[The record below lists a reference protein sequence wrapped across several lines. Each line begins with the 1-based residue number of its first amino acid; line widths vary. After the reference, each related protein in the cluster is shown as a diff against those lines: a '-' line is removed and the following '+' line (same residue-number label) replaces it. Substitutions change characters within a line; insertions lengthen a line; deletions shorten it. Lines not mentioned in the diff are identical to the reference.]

1 MVKNSQ
7 RLELLDVAKAICII
21 LVVVGHYSPDDAP
34 AWNVMLRHWIY
45 GFHMPLFLFVSGFIA
60 TRFSHIGESYG
71 MQVLRKFKRLF
82 VPYLVASTLI
92 ISLKILAH
100 GSLSVDHPVDAFS
113 YLRMFWQPEAGYFLW
128 FEWTLLTI
136 FLFFP
141 LSTSPMSRGVV
152 AIVSLIIHYVFTL
165 GIGPSVLSQFFCLGE
180 TCQMAVWFMI
190 GAVVGDTRWNIT
202 FSPLGRCLVLLV
214 FLLCSVWF
222 CFDPG
227 LNDETMPTV
236 FLPYIGI
243 LAMLVL
249 SERIDHNAPDRCRS
263 WLTALGRASYF
274 IYLFHTTFMG
284 LAKSLLAKVAFGD
297 ETNELI
303 FCFKA
308 CLVIVIGIVVPL
320 VIHRVLIRW
329 FPSIK
334 AYI

>member
-136 FLFFP
+136 FLFLP
-141 LSTSPMSRGVV
+141 LCTSRISRCLV
-152 AIVSLIIHYVFTL
+152 ACVCLVIHYVCTL
-165 GIGPSVLSQFFCLGE
+165 SIGPNVLPQLFCFEE
-180 TCQMAVWFMI
+180 TCWMSVWFML
-190 GAVVGDTRWNIT
+190 GSVAGDSRWNIT
-202 FSPLGRCLVLLV
+202 FSPLYRYLVLFA

-227 LNDETMPTV
+227 LNDETMPALL
-236 FLPYIGI
+236 LPYSGI
-243 LAMLVL
+243 LAMLVF
-249 SERIDHNAPDRCRS
+249 SECLVLNASDHCRS
-263 WLTALGRASYF
+263 SLAALGRASYF

-284 LAKSLLAKVAFGD
+284 LGKSLIAKVTFGD
-297 ETNELI
+297 ETSEFI
-303 FCFKA
+303 FCLKA

-320 VIHRVLIRW
+320 VIHRVLIRR